1 MKSDQR
7 VPREIREAG
16 GTASTADVILS
27 VRFFAEEM
35 QGDNGWP
42 SPLGKFVAFLCNILQ
57 NNKTTKC
64 FSVICEP

>member
-35 QGDNGWP
+35 QEDSGWP
-42 SPLGKFVAFLCNILQ
+42 SPLGKFGCLPL
-57 NNKTTKC
+57 
-64 FSVICEP
+64 